1 MLQVNQIRAG
11 AALSYVSMA
20 LSTVISLVYTPIML
34 RQLGDSEFGVYQAV
48 LPIISYLNLLSFGL
62 GSAYVRYYSRFRAA
76 GDKKGCAKL
85 NGMFL
90 ITYLILGA
98 LVLAIGFGLSY
109 CDVVFG
115 KKLTAEEIDLA
126 QRLLRIM
133 SVNAA
138 LTFPISVFESHVT
151 INERYL
157 FQKIVAM
164 GKQVLNPLI
173 MIPLL
178 LIGYRSVTL
187 TIVSL
192 IFTVLSGVINI
203 TYCLTRLKMPF
214 AFRHYDFALLREMFG
229 FTLYVFIGIVV
240 DNINWSIDRQLLTWF
255 HGSAAVTVY
264 VIASQLNNYFLLF
277 GNAISNVMTPRV
289 HRLVAENAPMR
300 TLDALFT
307 KVGRL
312 QFILLG
318 GIFLGFVAIGQ
329 SFVVLWGGGEQFRI
343 DYWTAL
349 LLFFACLWTNI
360 QTVGIEIQRAKN
372 MHKYRSLVY
381 LGVLV
386 GNIVISIPLCMKWQ
400 GLGAAIGTAVATLVG
415 NVFLMNRYYYKHIGL
430 NIPGFWRHISH
441 LLPAMVLPTTVAVL
455 LAVFA
460 AVYFISRGNYH
471 KNVQQQLYQALEQGD
486 YGRSQPGMDSIPCF
500 VAEVYGSG
508 TVRVAGNSYYDL
520 SDETR
525 MAEIVTAALAADEDA
540 GTLDEFHLRY
550 LRQRGYTTTA
560 IAFTDTYLEYTS
572 LHTLL
577 KACSLV
583 GCGALVVLF
592 LCSYLLSGVVT
603 KPVGAAWAQ
612 QEQFLSD
619 ASHELK
625 TPLTVILSSA
635 ELLEQSAS
643 PEQAVYV
650 DNIRAEGRRMKAL
663 VEDMLTLFRA
673 QKNAGSPPDTVT
685 DLSEAAVTA
694 ALRFEPVAF
703 EAGHV
708 LDYDI
713 APSLP
718 VRGDGAKLGQALAVL
733 LDNAVKYAAPGTPIR
748 LTAVR
753 QGSRAVVSV
762 TDQGPDIPSDKLPRI
777 FDRFYR
783 ADDARTDGDS
793 FGLGLPIA
801 KAIVDA
807 HRGVLRCD
815 SSGGVTTFSISL
827 PLTAGKQ
834 ERGTDHV

>member
-1 MLQVNQIRAG
+1 MIRHLRWKVVATNML
-11 AALSYVSMA
+11 L
-20 LSTVISLVYTPIML
+20 ISL
-34 RQLGDSEFGVYQAV
+34 
-48 LPIISYLNLLSFGL
+48 
-62 GSAYVRYYSRFRAA
+62 
-76 GDKKGCAKL
+76 
-85 NGMFL
+85 
-90 ITYLILGA
+90 
-98 LVLAIGFGLSY
+98 
-109 CDVVFG
+109 
-115 KKLTAEEIDLA
+115 
-126 QRLLRIM
+126 
-133 SVNAA
+133 
-138 LTFPISVFESHVT
+138 
-151 INERYL
+151 
-157 FQKIVAM
+157 
-164 GKQVLNPLI
+164 
-173 MIPLL
+173 
-178 LIGYRSVTL
+178 
-187 TIVSL
+187 
-192 IFTVLSGVINI
+192 
-203 TYCLTRLKMPF
+203 
-214 AFRHYDFALLREMFG
+214 
-229 FTLYVFIGIVV
+229 
-240 DNINWSIDRQLLTWF
+240 
-255 HGSAAVTVY
+255 
-264 VIASQLNNYFLLF
+264 
-277 GNAISNVMTPRV
+277 
-289 HRLVAENAPMR
+289 
-300 TLDALFT
+300 
-307 KVGRL
+307 
-312 QFILLG
+312 
-318 GIFLGFVAIGQ
+318 
-329 SFVVLWGGGEQFRI
+329 
-343 DYWTAL
+343 
-349 LLFFACLWTNI
+349 
-360 QTVGIEIQRAKN
+360 
-372 MHKYRSLVY
+372 
-381 LGVLV
+381 
-386 GNIVISIPLCMKWQ
+386 
-400 GLGAAIGTAVATLVG
+400 
-415 NVFLMNRYYYKHIGL
+415 
-430 NIPGFWRHISH
+430 
-441 LLPAMVLPTTVAVL
+441 VL

-525 MAEIVTAALAADEDA
+525 MAEIV
-540 GTLDEFHLRY
+540 
-550 LRQRGYTTTA
+550 TTA